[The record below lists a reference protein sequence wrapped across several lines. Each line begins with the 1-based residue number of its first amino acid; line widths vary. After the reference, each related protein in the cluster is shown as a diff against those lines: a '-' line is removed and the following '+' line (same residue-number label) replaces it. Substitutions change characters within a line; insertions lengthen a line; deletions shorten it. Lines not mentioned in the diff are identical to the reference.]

1 MSNFLNFV
9 GGMAGKVNEIKA
21 EERKQKRDLELLER
35 DAFFKSKY
43 STTKANPFSISW
55 EYTDKNGN
63 TQIAT
68 LEDIN
73 GNPTD
78 AGVYKDDKDRTA
90 AQYNFMDQLADL
102 PIEAQNALI
111 NAKEGDA
118 AFDAHNKFA
127 GVHSAYGN
135 LTVRQKYNPA
145 TGSMYAPGLGNL
157 RMSNNSDFDR
167 VFNQRV
173 YKNNLDYNSLGT
185 LTKEAIIERSG
196 LDLSMMD
203 NNNQMFVE
211 SMAGALTNINKQNP
225 TAMPIEVSDRITDAL
240 MSGEEA
246 GLNDPIKLATLIS
259 STVNGNRLQLKNNT
273 FTQRVNLQ
281 EELRLSRDVDK
292 MLVANE
298 GAIRSVFSLLSS
310 FKNLGLRGQG
320 TWDWQLFLQGL
331 SDTKNDF
338 VTLFNKNN
346 VAGVNESSFRRVAEE
361 DLGIEQFDTGAT
373 DKDGTTIMDKEYD
386 GMTLT
391 QAMNHDFN
399 AEIKKNDKVAQ
410 IARIRAIQIHLAFQV
425 AIASQGYQGGKAV
438 SDADFE
444 RAWQKIGGNT
454 NRGFFTSM
462 LGQSG
467 GEQFEA
473 SLKRVISEM
482 GEGLTYNYGYK
493 HAMEGT
499 KKQTAQLNKS
509 VLRNYWNKNVK
520 GKGEGLLHEDFGFWA
535 ATRVYMK
542 DDIPTNIDGLLNDLT
557 GIYTANRNAQG
568 WQERDERVLNMYG
581 IEDEGDF

>member
-35 DAFFKSKY
+35 DAFFKSRY

-157 RMSNNSDFDR
+157 RMSNNPDFDK

-203 NNNQMFVE
+203 DNNKMFVE
-211 SMAGALTNINKQNP
+211 EMAGALTNINKQNP
-225 TAMPIEVSDRITDAL
+225 TAMPIEVSERITNAL

-259 STVNGNRLQLKNNT
+259 STVNGNRLKLENNN
-273 FTQRVNLQ
+273 FTQRVNYRDEAKLYM
-281 EELRLSRDVDK
+281 DVDK

-310 FKNLGLRGQG
+310 FKDLGLRGQG
-320 TWDWQLFLQGL
+320 TWDWQLFLRGL
-331 SDTKNDF
+331 ADTKNDF

-346 VAGVNESSFRRVAEE
+346 VAGMNESSFRRTA
-361 DLGIEQFDTGAT
+361 DATNGIEQFDTGAR
-373 DKDGTTIMDKEYD
+373 DADGTTIMDKEYD

-391 QAMNHDFN
+391 QAMNHDFS
-399 AEIKKNDKVAQ
+399 AEIKKNDTKGQ

-454 NRGFFTSM
+454 NKGFFMSI

-473 SLKRVISEM
+473 SLKRVITEM
-482 GEGLTYNYGYK
+482 GEALPYNYGYK

-499 KKQTAQLNKS
+499 KKQTAELNKS

-557 GIYTANRNAQG
+557 GVYTANRNAQG
-568 WQERDERVLNMYG
+568 WQERDERILNMYG